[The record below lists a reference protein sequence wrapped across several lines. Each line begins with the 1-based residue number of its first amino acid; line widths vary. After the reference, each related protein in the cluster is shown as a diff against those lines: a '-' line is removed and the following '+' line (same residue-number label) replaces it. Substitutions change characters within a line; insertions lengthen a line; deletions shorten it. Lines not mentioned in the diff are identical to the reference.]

1 MPPSSCRNS
10 ALNVLDSLS
19 TKSFIQWFSGID
31 HFLFDCDGV
40 IWNGE
45 RGLIPGAKELLI
57 QLRRHGR
64 SFSFMTNSASATRR
78 GYASKFRRL
87 LGNGSISFE
96 PPITEDDI
104 MCTAFATALRL
115 QRTIGVQSPYAKD
128 VYVIGTAG
136 LVEEIENAGFVA
148 HGLEDS
154 ASKPGGKWTGTL
166 SSADMLPPK
175 RVGAVVVGIDRDVSY
190 TKMTKAVIYL
200 RRDPTCK
207 FFATNRDIV
216 VPINDQLCSSNGMV
230 VAGVAFSA
238 GREVDEVVGKP
249 STTMIDLL
257 DETMGLDR
265 QRTLMVGDNLDTD
278 ILFGIAGG
286 TQTLLVLSG
295 VSTEKEAR
303 AREPP
308 EQPGAIADSVGVI
321 AQRLKKI
328 DAKIK

>member
-136 LVEEIENAGFVA
+136 LVEE
-148 HGLEDS
+148 GL
-154 ASKPGGKWTGTL
+154 G
-166 SSADMLPPK
+166 SS
-175 RVGAVVVGIDRDVSY
+175 
-190 TKMTKAVIYL
+190 
-200 RRDPTCK
+200 PT
-207 FFATNRDIV
+207 
-216 VPINDQLCSSNGMV
+216 
-230 VAGVAFSA
+230 
-238 GREVDEVVGKP
+238 
-249 STTMIDLL
+249 
-257 DETMGLDR
+257 
-265 QRTLMVGDNLDTD
+265 
-278 ILFGIAGG
+278 IAWRCACPCLTPLYGG
-286 TQTLLVLSG
+286 TIM
-295 VSTEKEAR
+295 R
-303 AREPP
+303 
-308 EQPGAIADSVGVI
+308 
-321 AQRLKKI
+321 
-328 DAKIK
+328 